1 MRCPQIYS
9 PVCGGDGQT
18 HPSRCHLQ
26 EAACLKGS
34 NITVKYEGACKPG
47 DTVPQPQ
54 PVEAEQE
61 EEECPEFCI
70 FSYEPVCGTGR
81 HCTSLYCAIGSVNCS
96 DGETYSNECALREAT
111 CNSAARVV
119 VAYQGEC
126 TAVPV
131 RNAGQPVTH
140 ILTSHFTAIP
150 TYFGRSQQFSKAWS
164 RNPEHVG
171 VIPGTTDYEPGV

>member
-1 MRCPQIYS
+1 MNDSIYYAPGAGCAVRCPQIYS

-34 NITVKYEGACKPG
+34 TITVKYEGACKPG

-81 HCTSLYCAIGSVNCS
+81 L
-96 DGETYSNECALREAT
+96 
-111 CNSAARVV
+111 
-119 VAYQGEC
+119 
-126 TAVPV
+126 
-131 RNAGQPVTH
+131 
-140 ILTSHFTAIP
+140 HFTILC
-150 TYFGRSQQFSKAWS
+150 YWFSQLFRWRDVQ
-164 RNPEHVG
+164 
-171 VIPGTTDYEPGV
+171 